1 MCLTGGTSLPRR
13 RRSLPPPIR
22 STRPSQKRVA
32 GKASLD
38 DVEIDASWQL
48 ESGPNRSVRIWGS
61 GLGIWEKTVQFRL
74 SREQVVSV
82 LKMLLD
88 AKVGTI
94 PQPGA
99 KPPAPVAKAPIQL
112 RGELTVVAGDVRFHR
127 QQVTK
132 GEQSEALAALVTRIL
147 EFSEKAAADGMRA
160 SNLQDGLAKVADGT
174 LAPQT
179 FSAVVRRA
187 GDREHE
193 PGGESFLLRMEGRRV
208 TDRLMPKGQLPPPA
222 RELTLSDADFRKL
235 VLRLRE
241 DDPESLARNTYA
253 PVYTDVTV
261 AVLGHD
267 KNVPARAY
275 LDVTAETH
283 GEKQKAFDRMYALFR
298 ELHERVQKEGTPAK
312 GPAAAADREAEPRF
326 LRRALPRQNR
336 EHEADHAHAD
346 EQPARRLPAVER
358 PRPEATKRP
367 GPRRAR
373 SKRDFCAEA
382 KRNPA
387 RRGREK
393 DQAQCGAWLSPQYR
407 GRDLSIRSAQRLM
420 PPARLRTFSKPFSS
434 RNATAL
440 PLRPPVRQ

>member
-1 MCLTGGTSLPRR
+1 MMPGKRVLSAALALSCLTGGTLLPAATAK
-13 RRSLPPPIR
+13 PPAADPLDAALE
-22 STRPSQKRVA
+22 KRVA

-38 DVEIDASWQL
+38 DVEIDASWLL

-88 AKVGTI
+88 AKAGMI

-132 GEQSEALAALVTRIL
+132 GEQSEALAALVTRII
-147 EFSEKAAADGMRA
+147 EFSEKAAADGIRA

-179 FSAVVRRA
+179 FSAAVRRQA
-187 GDREHE
+187 TASTE

-235 VLRLRE
+235 VLRIRE
-241 DDPESLARNTYA
+241 DNPESLARNTYA

-312 GPAAAADREAEPRF
+312 GPAAAPIARPSAVPTKG
-326 LRRALPRQNR
+326 AS
-336 EHEADHAHAD
+336 
-346 EQPARRLPAVER
+346 PA
-358 PRPEATKRP
+358 
-367 GPRRAR
+367 
-373 SKRDFCAEA
+373 
-382 KRNPA
+382 
-387 RRGREK
+387 
-393 DQAQCGAWLSPQYR
+393 
-407 GRDLSIRSAQRLM
+407 
-420 PPARLRTFSKPFSS
+420 KP
-434 RNATAL
+434 
-440 PLRPPVRQ
+440 

>member
-1 MCLTGGTSLPRR
+1 MNGKRVLAAALALSCLTGGTCSPRR
-13 RRSLPPPIR
+13 RRKPPPPPIR
-22 STRPSQKRVA
+22 STTALEKRVA

-38 DVEIDASWQL
+38 DVEIDASWLL

-88 AKVGTI
+88 AKAGMI

-132 GEQSEALAALVTRIL
+132 GEQSEALAALVTRII
-147 EFSEKAAADGMRA
+147 EFSEKAAADGIRA

-179 FSAVVRRA
+179 FSAAVRRQA
-187 GDREHE
+187 TASTE

-235 VLRLRE
+235 
-241 DDPESLARNTYA
+241 A
-253 PVYTDVTV
+253 PPNPGRQSGV
-261 AVLGHD
+261 AGQEHVRSGLH
-267 KNVPARAY
+267 RR
-275 LDVTAETH
+275 H
-283 GEKQKAFDRMYALFR
+283 GRGP
-298 ELHERVQKEGTPAK
+298 GT
-312 GPAAAADREAEPRF
+312 
-326 LRRALPRQNR
+326 
-336 EHEADHAHAD
+336 
-346 EQPARRLPAVER
+346 
-358 PRPEATKRP
+358 
-367 GPRRAR
+367 
-373 SKRDFCAEA
+373 
-382 KRNPA
+382 
-387 RRGREK
+387 
-393 DQAQCGAWLSPQYR
+393 
-407 GRDLSIRSAQRLM
+407 
-420 PPARLRTFSKPFSS
+420 
-434 RNATAL
+434 
-440 PLRPPVRQ
+440 